1 MLIGKLYSIR
11 TGLLLTMAGIQFGD
25 NFKTRSFFSGTIT
38 YIAKNAKVR
47 KTSVFSIVNLSVLFL
62 QFIFEASSEILKF

>member
-25 NFKTRSFFSGTIT
+25 NFKTQELLLR
-38 YIAKNAKVR
+38 NH
-47 KTSVFSIVNLSVLFL
+47 NLYR
-62 QFIFEASSEILKF
+62 EEC